1 MRSKMMFETPLRIIA
16 LAAFAGFALGAQ
28 AKDIAAGKAKAEAV
42 CAACHGKDGVTTID
56 PSYPRLA
63 GQHADY
69 LVVALMEY
77 KSGARKNAIMA
88 SQATGLSKADME
100 NLAAY
105 YASLK
110 GPMSTSRNP
119 FGSCEPKV

>member
-69 LVVALMEY
+69 LLVALMEY

-110 GPMSTSRNP
+110 GPMSNKR
-119 FGSCEPKV
+119 

>member
-1 MRSKMMFETPLRIIA
+1 MKSKHIVAT
-16 LAAFAGFALGAQ
+16 LARFFAFVSLGCFASASL
-28 AKDIAAGKAKAEAV
+28 AKDIAAGRAKADEV

-56 PSYPRLA
+56 PSYPKLA

-69 LVVALMEY
+69 LLVALTEY
-77 KSGARKNAIMA
+77 KNGSRKNAIMA

-110 GPMSTSRNP
+110 GPMTNKR
-119 FGSCEPKV
+119 

>member
-1 MRSKMMFETPLRIIA
+1 MKSIMMFRKPLRYLTLTA
-16 LAAFAGFALGAQ
+16 FAAFALSAH
-28 AKDIAAGKAKAEAV
+28 AKDLAAGKAKAEAV

-69 LVVALMEY
+69 LLVALMEY
-77 KSGARKNAIMA
+77 KNGSRKNAIMA

-110 GPMSTSRNP
+110 GPMSNKR
-119 FGSCEPKV
+119 

>member
-1 MRSKMMFETPLRIIA
+1 MNVRRHHPFYGPITTLA
-16 LAAFAGFALGAQ
+16 LAAALFAPLGQ
-28 AKDIAAGKAKAEAV
+28 ARDLAAGKAKAEEV
-42 CAACHGKDGVTTID
+42 CAACHGKDGVTTLD

-69 LVVALMEY
+69 LLTTLQEY
-77 KSGARKNAIMA
+77 KSGSRKNAIMGA
-88 SQATGLSKADME
+88 QAANLSRADME

-110 GPMSTSRNP
+110 GPLTNRR
-119 FGSCEPKV
+119 

>member
-1 MRSKMMFETPLRIIA
+1 MNLDKPQRIVPMLVL
-16 LAAFAGFALGAQ
+16 LAAVPLFLAQ
-28 AKDIAAGKAKAEAV
+28 GVEARDLAAGKTKAEEV
-42 CAACHGKDGVTTID
+42 CAACHGKDGVNTLD

-69 LVVALMEY
+69 LLVTLQEY
-77 KSGARKNAIMA
+77 KSGSRKNAIMA
-88 SQATGLSKADME
+88 AQAANLSKADME

-110 GPMSTSRNP
+110 GSLSTRR
-119 FGSCEPKV
+119 